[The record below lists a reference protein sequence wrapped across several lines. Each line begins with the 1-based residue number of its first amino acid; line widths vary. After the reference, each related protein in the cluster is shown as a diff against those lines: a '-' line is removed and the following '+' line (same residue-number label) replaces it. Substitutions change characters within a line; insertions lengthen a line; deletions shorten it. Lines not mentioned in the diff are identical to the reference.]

1 MQAMNLQPVTGP
13 VWFACVAQNRP
24 ASFHGGHDDIGMNTA
39 ISEN

>member
-1 MQAMNLQPVTGP
+1 MQAMNLQPIISTRG
-13 VWFACVAQNRP
+13 FACVAQNRP